1 MRSEFCLL
9 FAGVFRFALL
19 KGELFSSL
27 SASVV
32 NVMKPLGISSGF
44 FCARGVSCLKRH
56 AWIENSGDYAGGL
69 CLPFGGIVQM
79 LEDIKLKWRF
89 LAKCTARAGS
99 AARPAGIGGR
109 FCKTAKLL
117 HKRARGLYPQ
127 AGHRGEQG
135 REGIFFCRKCQE
147 RA

>member
-1 MRSEFCLL
+1 MRSEFRLL
-9 FAGVFRFALL
+9 FAGLFRFALL
-19 KGELFSSL
+19 NGELFSSL

-32 NVMKPLGISSGF
+32 KVMKPLGISSGF
-44 FCARGVSCLKRH
+44 FCARGVSCLKRP
-56 AWIENSGDYAGGL
+56 AWIENSWDYAGGL

-117 HKRARGLYPQ
+117 HKRARDFTRKQGTG
-127 AGHRGEQG
+127 ANRGRGH
-135 REGIFFCRKCQE
+135 FLLP
-147 RA
+147 